1 MSILVER
8 YSDYENA
15 EIKLQLPKGEC
26 FILTR
31 RVDKDHYEV
40 SVLIPWYGKQFYT
53 GIDSTVIYDKL
64 GSEKWRNI
72 FDAHTSDLIS
82 IIRKALPIIKQ
93 LNREADIEI

>member
-26 FILTR
+26 FVLAC
-31 RVDKDHYEV
+31 RVDKDYYEV
-40 SVLIPWYGKQFYT
+40 SVLIPWYGKKFYT

-64 GSEKWRNI
+64 GSGKWRNI
-72 FDAHTSDLIS
+72 FDAPTSNLIS

-93 LNREADIEI
+93 LNREADLEI